1 MPRTIEF
8 TDTEFMIAQGARLI
22 EDGKTI
28 FVGWGIPQVVAMLAQ
43 RLYVPNVTQLFEF
56 GAIGPQ
62 SVLPFVRGTMGGP
75 QNTYRSLQW
84 LNMNW
89 AFSYSA
95 TGYMD
100 YGMLG
105 ALQVDP
111 YGNINSTHLG
121 GTFAK
126 PERRFAGSGGG
137 NQVASHCWKTIIV
150 IKHEGRRFVPKVDF
164 LTSPGY
170 LDGPGAR
177 EKAGLPRGTGPHR
190 VVTSKALFGFDEATR
205 KMILLSVLRGLSVGR
220 GRQGYGVPP
229 PAGARDRRDPAA
241 DGRRTPRAA
250 GGDRPRPVHHPRRK
264 DVRNRLN
271 P

>member
-43 RLYVPNVTQLFEF
+43 KLYVPNVTQLFEF

-89 AFSYSA
+89 AFAYSA

-121 GTFAK
+121 GTFAN

-137 NQVASHCWKTIIV
+137 LALLEDDHRHQARGTPVRP
-150 IKHEGRRFVPKVDF
+150 EG
-164 LTSPGY
+164 
-170 LDGPGAR
+170 
-177 EKAGLPRGTGPHR
+177 GLPHLP
-190 VVTSKALFGFDEATR
+190 GF
-205 KMILLSVLRGLSVGR
+205 
-220 GRQGYGVPP
+220 
-229 PAGARDRRDPAA
+229 
-241 DGRRTPRAA
+241 
-250 GGDRPRPVHHPRRK
+250 PRR
-264 DVRNRLN
+264 
-271 P
+271 PGSP

>member
-1 MPRTIEF
+1 MQRTIEF

-43 RLYVPNVTQLFEF
+43 KLYVPNVTQLFEF

-105 ALQVDP
+105 P
-111 YGNINSTHLG
+111 CRSTR
-121 GTFAK
+121 TETSTRPTSA
-126 PERRFAGSGGG
+126 ERSRSRSAGSPGAGEG
-137 NQVASHCWKTIIV
+137 TRWPRIA
-150 IKHEGRRFVPKVDF
+150 GRR
-164 LTSPGY
+164 S
-170 LDGPGAR
+170 
-177 EKAGLPRGTGPHR
+177 
-190 VVTSKALFGFDEATR
+190 S
-205 KMILLSVLRGLSVGR
+205 SS
-220 GRQGYGVPP
+220 
-229 PAGARDRRDPAA
+229 
-241 DGRRTPRAA
+241 
-250 GGDRPRPVHHPRRK
+250 
-264 DVRNRLN
+264 
-271 P
+271 

>member
-1 MPRTIEF
+1 MRTIEF

-43 RLYVPNVTQLFEF
+43 KLYVPNVTQLFEF

-105 ALQVDP
+105 ALQIDP
-111 YGNINSTHLG
+111 YGNINSTYLG
-121 GTFAK
+121 GTFAG
-126 PERRFAGSGGG
+126 PARRFAGSGGG
-137 NQVASHCWKTIIV
+137 NQVASHCWRTIIV

-164 LTSPGY
+164 VTSPGY
-170 LDGPGAR
+170 LTGPGAR
-177 EKAGLPRGTGPHR
+177 EKAGLPAGTGPYR
-190 VVTSKALFGFDEATR
+190 VVTSKALFGFDGRTR
-205 KMILLSVLRGLSVGR
+205 KMILLSVLRGLSPDEVVR
-220 GRQGYGVPP
+220 EM
-229 PAGARDRRDPAA
+229 AF
-241 DGRRTPRAA
+241 
-250 GGDRPRPVHHPRRK
+250 RPRIAAAIDEIAPPT
-264 DVRNRLN
+264 DEELRL
-271 P
+271 

>member
-43 RLYVPNVTQLFEF
+43 KLYVPNVTQLFEF

-111 YGNINSTHLG
+111 YGNINSTYLG
-121 GTFAK
+121 GTFAN
-126 PERRFAGSGGG
+126 PDAQVRRERRRKPGGLALLEDDHRHQARGAPVRPEGRFHHLPGVPRRSGGPR
-137 NQVASHCWKTIIV
+137 
-150 IKHEGRRFVPKVDF
+150 EGGAAPRYGPPPRGHLEGAVRVRRADPEDDPP
-164 LTSPGY
+164 LGP
-170 LDGPGAR
+170 PGA
-177 EKAGLPRGTGPHR
+177 
-190 VVTSKALFGFDEATR
+190 FG
-205 KMILLSVLRGLSVGR
+205 GR

-229 PAGARDRRDPAA
+229 E
-241 DGRRTPRAA
+241 GRSSPETP
-250 GGDRPRPVHHPRRK
+250 GPRRG
-264 DVRNRLN
+264 
-271 P
+271 

>member
-1 MPRTIEF
+1 MPRTVEF

-43 RLYVPNVTQLFEF
+43 KLYVPNVTQLFEF

-62 SVLPFVRGTMGGP
+62 PMLPFVRGTMGGP

-111 YGNINSTHLG
+111 YGNINSTFLG
-121 GTFAK
+121 GSFGK
-126 PERRFAGSGGG
+126 PHRRFAGSGGG
-137 NQVASHCWKTIIV
+137 NQVASHCWKTIVI
-150 IKHEGRRFVPKVDF
+150 IKHEGRRFVPKLDF

-177 EKAGLPRGTGPHR
+177 EKAGLPRGTGPYR
-190 VVTSKALFGFDEATR
+190 VVTSKALFGFDAESRRMT
-205 KMILLSVLRGLSVGR
+205 LLSVLRGTPVEEVLCDMAFRPLLAREVGEIDPPTPDELR
-220 GRQGYGVPP
+220 VLRAEIDPGRFIIR
-229 PAGARDRRDPAA
+229 GARMTA
-241 DGRRTPRAA
+241 TY
-250 GGDRPRPVHHPRRK
+250 
-264 DVRNRLN
+264 
-271 P
+271 

>member
-1 MPRTIEF
+1 MIEF

-22 EDGKTI
+22 KDGKSI
-28 FVGWGIPQVVAMLAQ
+28 FVGWGIPQIVAMLAQ
-43 RLYVPNVTQLFEF
+43 KLYAPNVVQLFEF

-62 SVLPFVRGTMGGP
+62 PVLPFIRGTMGGP
-75 QNTYRSLQW
+75 QNTFRSLQW

-137 NQVASHCWKTIIV
+137 NQVASCCWETIIV

-170 LDGPGAR
+170 LTGPEAR
-177 EKAGLPRGTGPHR
+177 EKAGLPKDTGPWK
-190 VVTSKALFGFDEATR
+190 VVTSKALFGFDRESKR
-205 KMILLSVLRGLSVGR
+205 MELQGVLRGLTVDEVVR
-220 GRQGYGVPP
+220 DMAFLPQIAEEVAEIVPP
-229 PAGARDRRDPAA
+229 TQDELRVLRNEIDPSRIIIRGEKMTALA
-241 DGRRTPRAA
+241 
-250 GGDRPRPVHHPRRK
+250 
-264 DVRNRLN
+264 
-271 P
+271 

>member
-1 MPRTIEF
+1 MPRTVEF

-43 RLYVPNVTQLFEF
+43 KLYVPNVTQLFEF

-62 SVLPFVRGTMGGP
+62 PILPFVRGTMGGP
-75 QNTYRSLQW
+75 QNTFRSLQW

-111 YGNINSTHLG
+111 YGNINSTFLG
-121 GTFAK
+121 GSFEK

-177 EKAGLPRGTGPHR
+177 ERAGLPRGTGPHR
-190 VVTSKALFGFDEATR
+190 VVTSKALFGFDETSR
-205 KMILLSVLRGLSVGR
+205 RMTLLGVLRGLTVEEVVRDMAFHPLPGGEIAEIAPPTDDELRVLRAEIDPDRFILR
-220 GRQGYGVPP
+220 GERMT
-229 PAGARDRRDPAA
+229 ATA
-241 DGRRTPRAA
+241 
-250 GGDRPRPVHHPRRK
+250 
-264 DVRNRLN
+264 
-271 P
+271 

>member
-43 RLYVPNVTQLFEF
+43 KLYVPNVTQLFEF

-95 TGYMD
+95 AGYMD

-111 YGNINSTHLG
+111 FGNINSTFLG

-137 NQVASHCWKTIIV
+137 NQVASHCWRTIIV
-150 IKHEGRRFVPKVDF
+150 IKHEGRRFVPK
-164 LTSPGY
+164 
-170 LDGPGAR
+170 
-177 EKAGLPRGTGPHR
+177 
-190 VVTSKALFGFDEATR
+190 
-205 KMILLSVLRGLSVGR
+205 
-220 GRQGYGVPP
+220 
-229 PAGARDRRDPAA
+229 
-241 DGRRTPRAA
+241 
-250 GGDRPRPVHHPRRK
+250 
-264 DVRNRLN
+264 
-271 P
+271 